1 MNAPVG
7 WSADIARALAVEG
20 GHLEVGRYGYTLYLD
35 RGCRLSGYD
44 LDGMKAA
51 CIAAGLP
58 VIDSR
63 SAEID
68 KVATVVIRGPIV
80 AVGEPA
86 SEPPWHALSYAP
98 LRHVA
103 ELYRAAGAEIHN
115 LPCAPAATPQDREA
129 APDS

>member
-20 GHLEVGRYGYTLYLD
+20 RHLEVGRYGYTLYLD

-63 SAEID
+63 SA
-68 KVATVVIRGPIV
+68 IRGPIV

-115 LPCAPAATPQDREA
+115 LPCAPAMTPQDHEA

>member
-1 MNAPVG
+1 MSAPVS
-7 WSADIARALAVEG
+7 WSAHIERALAVEG
-20 GHLEVGRYGYTLYLD
+20 GHLEVGRYGYTLYYD

-63 SAEID
+63 SADID
-68 KVATVVIRGPIV
+68 KIATVVVRGPMV

-86 SEPPWHALSYAP
+86 SAPPWHALSYAP
-98 LRHVA
+98 LQHVA
-103 ELYRAAGAEIHN
+103 ELYRAAGAELHN
-115 LPCAPAATPQDREA
+115 LPCASIAMPRDQKNAR
-129 APDS
+129 DS